1 MNRFFRL
8 ACVGTFLLVVVGCGK
23 GPQLA
28 SNGAPAA
35 KAMPVQPVVA
45 DAGPVRQGFA
55 ARPDRGE
62 LMAYPRQAA
71 VHDGAY
77 TWHRTD
83 LSEAHALN
91 AIADGNLRVTTP
103 SGETLVVRYD
113 HHIEH
118 ASGDWTWVGH
128 IPGQD
133 GAQTILTFGA
143 HAAFGSIAQPGKPPL
158 RLTVR
163 NGVSWLVETDPSKV
177 AGIINA
183 ATRPQRPDYRIPPK
197 TGVPDST
204 VPSTPAPSMASAPV
218 MAAATTTTATTVDLV
233 LGYTPAFASDYGGQ
247 SGAITRLNFLVDVT
261 NTSYTNS
268 NINARV
274 RLVATVPVSYPDN
287 TSNDTTLDQLT
298 GYDSSSN
305 TTTSPSSAFSAL
317 RAAREQYG
325 ADLVSMVRSFRD
337 PENGGCGVGW
347 LIGGGQ
353 QGISTSDSYYGYSV
367 VSDGSD
373 AGTDGHTYFCLDET
387 LAHEL
392 GHNMGAQHDVDTAK
406 GTDGVLNSGDYGAY
420 AYSFG
425 YKNAT
430 NAFYTIMAYGDSGQ
444 HIYRIFSDPRSTFC
458 GGAACGSA
466 QADNAMTLT
475 KTIPVVA
482 GFRAT
487 TVSESPA
494 PILLKELDAN
504 GNGTSDLLFRSHSA
518 GRFVIWFM
526 SGTTRIAYATT
537 FLANGYSLVGT
548 GDFNGDHRTD
558 LLWSSGHDLL
568 ISMSSG
574 AGYSN
579 ITTPYTFAQGTQ
591 VLGAADIN
599 NDGKAD
605 ILLRNEAAGV
615 LAVWYM
621 DGANRVA
628 YQQQAIPPQYRFI
641 GAADMNKDGRQ
652 DLVWTTASQQLLVS
666 FNTGNSF
673 TSTLLALTY
682 SPDYTLAG
690 VTDVNGDHAGDLLF
704 RSEPLGK
711 LVTWFMSGTS
721 RIAFSSQSIS
731 GAYHLV
737 GKGNFNGDRL
747 GDLVWKNGNGNV
759 LVSLSTGSSFS
770 SALLPYTYSLDYPL
784 MDVQ

>member
-1 MNRFFRL
+1 MNLSLRL
-8 ACVGTFLLVVVGCGK
+8 VCSGMLLLTIVGCGK
-23 GPQLA
+23 DPAAALTGASRLA
-28 SNGAPAA
+28 TTPSAAPAS
-35 KAMPVQPVVA
+35 VA
-45 DAGPVRQGFA
+45 ARPIAHGFA
-55 ARPDRGE
+55 SLPDRGE
-62 LMAYPRQAA
+62 LIGYPRQP
-71 VHDGAY
+71 VKHDGAY

-133 GAQTILTFGA
+133 GEQTILTFGA

-163 NGVSWLVETDPSKV
+163 NGVSWLVETDPTKV

-183 ATRPQRPDYRIPPK
+183 ATRPQRPDYRIPP
-197 TGVPDST
+197 TSGVPDSP
-204 VPSTPAPSMASAPV
+204 VPLASAPSMASAPV
-218 MAAATTTTATTVDLV
+218 KAAATTATATTVDLV
-233 LGYTPAFASDYGGQ
+233 LGYTPAFASDNGGQ
-247 SGAITRLNFLVDVT
+247 SGAITRLNYLVDVT
-261 NTSYTNS
+261 NAAYANS
-268 NINARV
+268 SINARV

-305 TTTSPSSAFSAL
+305 TTTSPNSAFSGL

-367 VSDGSD
+367 VSDGTD

-406 GTDGVLNSGDYGAY
+406 GDDGVLNSGDYGAY

-458 GGAACGSA
+458 GGAVCGSS

-475 KTIPVVA
+475 KTIPTVA
-482 GFRAT
+482 SFRAT
-487 TVSESPA
+487 LVATGSAHNDVDGDGS
-494 PILLKELDAN
+494 
-504 GNGTSDLLFRSHSA
+504 SDLLFHQAATRQFSYRLMDGSTTLSA
-518 GRFVIWFM
+518 KTINGV
-526 SGTTRIAYATT
+526 GA
-537 FLANGYSLVGT
+537 GYSVAAT
-548 GDFNGDHRTD
+548 GDFNGDGRTD
-558 LLWSSGHDLL
+558 MVWTSSARDLYLWLASGTGFVSTQVGTYPSGWTVVGAGDVDGDGMADLL
-568 ISMSSG
+568 FHNPSKREFSYRIMSGTATIRSRLISGVG
-574 AGYSN
+574 AGYRVAAVGDFNGDGLSDIAWTSSALDVYIWLGN
-579 ITTPYTFAQGTQ
+579 GTTFASIRSSGYPAGWS
-591 VLGAADIN
+591 VAGAGDVDADG
-599 NDGKAD
+599 ND
-605 ILLRNEAAGV
+605 
-615 LAVWYM
+615 
-621 DGANRVA
+621 
-628 YQQQAIPPQYRFI
+628 
-641 GAADMNKDGRQ
+641 
-652 DLVWTTASQQLLVS
+652 
-666 FNTGNSF
+666 
-673 TSTLLALTY
+673 
-682 SPDYTLAG
+682 
-690 VTDVNGDHAGDLLF
+690 DLLF
-704 RSEPLGK
+704 FNAGANEFSY
-711 LVTWFMSGTS
+711 
-721 RIAFSSQSIS
+721 RIMR
-731 GAYHLV
+731 GATVVRAALLNVGPGYHIAAT
-737 GKGNFNGDRL
+737 GDFNGDRHL
-747 GDLVWKNGNGNV
+747 DIAW
-759 LVSLSTGSSFS
+759 TS
-770 SALLPYTYSLDYPL
+770 SALDIAMWLGNGTGFSAARAGSYPSGWT
-784 MDVQ
+784 VVE